1 MIDTQVLKLL
11 KKSKTFKW
19 RASKPVFLISFTK
32 VLMKKVLI
40 LTYYWPPGGGAGV
53 QRWLKFVKYLREFGW
68 EPIVYT
74 AENGE
79 MPVIDN
85 SLEKD
90 IPKGI
95 SILKT
100 KIWEPYS
107 FYKAFIGRKKD
118 DKINASFLSE
128 NKKTSLT
135 EKISVW
141 IRGNFFIPDARK
153 YWIKPSVNY
162 LKDHLE
168 KNPVDAIISSG
179 PPHTMHLIALELK
192 KQFPNIK
199 WVADFRDPW
208 TNIDFY
214 EELMLSSSSDKKHK
228 RLESE
233 VLSKADA
240 IISIGKG
247 MNEDF
252 KKIYTK
258 QPEKFH
264 VITNGYDEDDIYKG
278 PLEKDKK
285 FSIAHIG
292 TLVKSRNPETLW
304 KVLKQ
309 LVTEN
314 ENFKKDLEI
323 KLVGKVDFFV
333 KEQLGKYGLTTFV
346 NKIDYLPHN
355 EVIKE
360 QQKTKVLLL
369 LVNQTK
375 NAKSIV
381 TGKIFEY
388 LAAQVPIL
396 AIGPPKGDLADIL
409 EQTKS
414 GLISDFNDEDQL
426 KKNILDLYN
435 NRKFINFDK
444 NEIARYSRR
453 ELTKELSGVLTALS
467 R

>member
-1 MIDTQVLKLL
+1 
-11 KKSKTFKW
+11 
-19 RASKPVFLISFTK
+19 
-32 VLMKKVLI
+32 MKKVLI

-107 FYKAFIGRKKD
+107 IYKTFIGRKKD

-128 NKKTSLT
+128 NKKTSFT
-135 EKISVW
+135 EKVSVW

-153 YWIKPSVNY
+153 YWIKPSVKY
-162 LKDHLE
+162 LKHYLE

-179 PPHTMHLIALELK
+179 PPHSMHLIALGIK
-192 KQFPNIK
+192 KEFPDIK

-228 RLESE
+228 KLELE
-233 VLSKADA
+233 VLSNAD
-240 IISIGKG
+240 SIVSVGKT
-247 MNEDF
+247 MSEDF

-264 VITNGYDEDDIYKG
+264 VITNGFDEDDIYREA
-278 PLEKDKK
+278 LEKDRK

-292 TLVKSRNPETLW
+292 TLVKSRNPQSLW
-304 KVLKQ
+304 KVLSELIK
-309 LVTEN
+309 EN
-314 ENFKKDLEI
+314 PNFKNDLEI
-323 KLVGKVDFFV
+323 KLVGKVDFYV
-333 KEQLGKYGLTTFV
+333 KEQIGQYGLSSFV

-355 EVIKE
+355 AVIKE
-360 QQKTKVLLL
+360 QQKSKVLLL

-375 NAKSIV
+375 NAKSIL

-388 LAAQVPIL
+388 LAAEVPVL
-396 AIGPPKGDLADIL
+396 AIGPTDGDLADIL
-409 EQTKS
+409 KETGS
-414 GLISDFNDEDQL
+414 GVISGFNDEAQL
-426 KKNILDLYN
+426 KKNILELYSG
-435 NRKFINFDK
+435 KVINFDK
-444 NEIARYSRR
+444 NKIARYSRR
-453 ELTKELSGVLTALS
+453 ELTKDLSGLLTAVS

>member
-1 MIDTQVLKLL
+1 
-11 KKSKTFKW
+11 
-19 RASKPVFLISFTK
+19 
-32 VLMKKVLI
+32 MKKVLI

-53 QRWLKFVKYLREFGW
+53 QRWLKFVKYLKDFGW

-90 IPKGI
+90 IPKGTVV
-95 SILKT
+95 LKT
-100 KIWEPYS
+100 KISEPYK
-107 FYKAFIGRKKD
+107 FYKAFTGRKKE

-128 NKKTSLT
+128 NKKPSIT

-153 YWIKPSVNY
+153 FWIKPSIKY
-162 LKDHLE
+162 LKDYLA
-168 KNPVDAIISSG
+168 KNPVDVIISSG
-179 PPHTMHLIALELK
+179 PPHTMHLICLGLK
-192 KQFPNIK
+192 KEFPNIK
-199 WVADFRDPW
+199 WLADFRDPW
-208 TNIDFY
+208 TEIDFY
-214 EELMLSSSSDKKHK
+214 EELMLSKSSDAKHK
-228 RLESE
+228 KLELE
-233 VLSKADA
+233 VLSNADA
-240 IISIGKG
+240 VISVGKG
-247 MNEDF
+247 MSDGF
-252 KKIYTK
+252 KKILGK

-278 PLEKDKK
+278 ALEKDNK

-304 KVLKQ
+304 KVLKT
-309 LVTEN
+309 LVSEN

-333 KEQLGKYGLTTFV
+333 KEQIEKYGLSSFV
-346 NKIDYLPHN
+346 NKIDYLPHS

-375 NAKSIV
+375 NAKAIV

-396 AIGPPKGDLADIL
+396 AIGPPDGDLADIL
-409 EQTKS
+409 KQTKS
-414 GLISDFNDEDQL
+414 GLISDFKDEKQL
-426 KKNILDLYN
+426 KENILSLYN
-435 NRKFINFDK
+435 KKVINFDA

-453 ELTKELSGVLTALS
+453 ELTKDLSGLLS
-467 R
+467 AMADK

>member
-1 MIDTQVLKLL
+1 
-11 KKSKTFKW
+11 
-19 RASKPVFLISFTK
+19 
-32 VLMKKVLI
+32 MKKVLI
-40 LTYYWPPGGGAGV
+40 LTYYWPPSGGAGV
-53 QRWLKFVKYLREFGW
+53 QRWLKFVKYLNKYSW

-90 IPKGI
+90 IPIGTI
-95 SILKT
+95 VLKT

-107 FYKAFIGRKKD
+107 FYKTFIGRKKD

-153 YWIKPSVNY
+153 YWIKPSIKY
-162 LKDHLE
+162 LKDYLE
-168 KNPVDAIISSG
+168 KNPVDVIISSG
-179 PPHTMHLIALELK
+179 PPHTMHLIGLGLK

-214 EELMLSSSSDKKHK
+214 EELMLSSSSDAKHK
-228 RLESE
+228 ELELK
-233 VLSKADA
+233 VLSNADS
-240 IISIGKG
+240 IISVGKT
-247 MNEDF
+247 MSEDF
-252 KKIYTK
+252 KKIYNK
-258 QPEKFH
+258 QPDKFH

-278 PLEKDKK
+278 ALEKDKK

-304 KVLKQ
+304 KVLKS
-309 LVTEN
+309 LVNEN
-314 ENFKKDLEI
+314 ENFRKDLEI

-333 KEQLGKYGLTTFV
+333 KEQLEKYGLNSFV

-360 QQKTKVLLL
+360 QQKSKVLLL

-375 NAKSIV
+375 NAKSIL

-388 LAAQVPIL
+388 LAAKVPIL
-396 AIGPPKGDLADIL
+396 AIGPPDGDLADIL
-409 EQTKS
+409 KS
-414 GLISDFNDEDQL
+414 TECGLISDFNDEIKL
-426 KKNILDLYN
+426 KENILSIY
-435 NRKFINFDK
+435 KGKVINFDK
-444 NEIARYSRR
+444 NKIARYSRR
-453 ELTKELSGVLTALS
+453 ELTKELSGLLSALDGQITKK
-467 R
+467 

>member
-1 MIDTQVLKLL
+1 
-11 KKSKTFKW
+11 
-19 RASKPVFLISFTK
+19 
-32 VLMKKVLI
+32 MKKVLI

-53 QRWLKFVKYLREFGW
+53 QRWLKFVKYLQEFGW

-95 SILKT
+95 TILKT

-118 DKINASFLSE
+118 DKINPSFLSE
-128 NKKTSLT
+128 NKKISFT

-162 LKDHLE
+162 LKDYLE
-168 KNPVDAIISSG
+168 KNPVDVIISSG
-179 PPHTMHLIALELK
+179 PPHTIHLIGLGLK

-214 EELMLSSSSDKKHK
+214 EELMLSSSSDTKHK
-228 RLESE
+228 KLELE
-233 VLSKADA
+233 VLTNADF
-240 IISIGKG
+240 IISVGKT
-247 MNEDF
+247 MSDDF
-252 KKIYTK
+252 KNIYTK
-258 QPEKFH
+258 QPEKFK
-264 VITNGYDEDDIYKG
+264 VITNGYDEDDIYKDVI
-278 PLEKDKK
+278 EKDKK

-304 KVLKQ
+304 KVLKT
-309 LVTEN
+309 LVNEN
-314 ENFKKDLEI
+314 ESFKKDLEI

-333 KEQLGKYGLTTFV
+333 KEQIEKHGLSSFV
-346 NKIDYLPHN
+346 NKIDYLPHAD
-355 EVIKE
+355 VIKE

-375 NAKSIV
+375 NAKSIL

-388 LAAQVPIL
+388 LAAEVPVL
-396 AIGPPKGDLADIL
+396 AIGPPDGDLADVL
-409 EQTKS
+409 NQTKS
-414 GLISDFNDEDQL
+414 GLISNFKDEKQL
-426 KKNILDLYN
+426 KENILDIYN
-435 NRKFINFDK
+435 GKVFTFNK
-444 NEIARYSRR
+444 NEISKYSRR
-453 ELTKELSGVLTALS
+453 ELTKELSTLLDELCKK
-467 R
+467 

>member
-1 MIDTQVLKLL
+1 
-11 KKSKTFKW
+11 
-19 RASKPVFLISFTK
+19 
-32 VLMKKVLI
+32 MKKVLI

-79 MPVIDN
+79 MPVIDH

-90 IPKGI
+90 IPKDI
-95 SILKT
+95 TILKT

-107 FYKAFIGRKKD
+107 LYKAFIGRKKD
-118 DKINASFLSE
+118 EKINASFLSE
-128 NKKTSLT
+128 NKKPSVT

-153 YWIKPSVNY
+153 YWIKPSVKY
-162 LKDHLE
+162 LNDYLI
-168 KNPVDAIISSG
+168 KNPVDAIVSSG
-179 PPHTMHLIALELK
+179 PPHSMHLIALGLK
-192 KQFPNIK
+192 NNFPGIK
-199 WVADFRDPW
+199 WIADFRDPW

-214 EELMLSSSSDKKHK
+214 EELMLSSSSDAKHK
-228 RLESE
+228 KLELE
-233 VLSKADA
+233 VLTKADA
-240 IISIGKG
+240 IISIGNG

-258 QPEKFH
+258 QAEKFH
-264 VITNGYDEDDIYKG
+264 VISNGYDEDDVYKG
-278 PLEKDKK
+278 ALERDHK

-309 LVTEN
+309 LVSEN

-333 KEQLGKYGLTTFV
+333 KQQLEEYGLSPFV

-375 NAKSIV
+375 NSKSIV

-396 AIGPPKGDLADIL
+396 AIGPPNGDLADIL
-409 EQTKS
+409 KQTNS
-414 GLISDFNDEDQL
+414 GLISDFNDENQL
-426 KKNILDLYN
+426 KKNILELYN
-435 NRKFINFDK
+435 GKLINFDK
-444 NEIARYSRR
+444 KQIARYSRR
-453 ELTKELSGVLTALS
+453 ELTKELSGLLTALS